1 MKLHAPLLGLAFA
14 LVSVGS
20 VSAGPRIVIS
30 TGSSGGYCAPRP
42 TYYAPR
48 VSYAPS
54 ISYRNC
60 RPSNNYYSQPAYY
73 SSAPVYSYPSYY
85 SGSPYGYS
93 SSYSYYSSPSIG
105 ISLSTAPLTTSYTRT
120 IRSSGYD
127 DEDLAVG
134 VQRALSRRGYYRG
147 GIDGEVGPGTR
158 AAIRQYQYDRRL
170 EVTGRI
176 DRSLL
181 RSLGLS

>member
-1 MKLHAPLLGLAFA
+1 MKFTAPLLGLA
-14 LVSVGS
+14 LTLGSVGIA
-20 VSAGPRIVIS
+20 SAGPRIVIS
-30 TGSSGGYCAPRP
+30 TGHSHGYCAPRP
-42 TYYAPR
+42 TYCAPR
-48 VSYAPS
+48 ISYAPS

-60 RPSNNYYSQPAYY
+60 RPSGHYYSRPTYY
-73 SSAPVYSYPSYY
+73 SSYPTYY
-85 SGSPYGYS
+85 SNYSGYPYGYS
-93 SSYSYYSSPSIG
+93 SSYYSQPSIG
-105 ISLSTAPLTTSYTRT
+105 ISLSTAPLLTSYTRT
-120 IRSSGYD
+120 VRSSGYG
-127 DEDLAVG
+127 DEDLAID
-134 VQRALSRRGYYRG
+134 VQRVLSRRGYYKG

>member
-1 MKLHAPLLGLAFA
+1 MKFTAPLLGLA
-14 LVSVGS
+14 LTLGSVGLA
-20 VSAGPRIVIS
+20 SAGPRIVIS
-30 TGSSGGYCAPRP
+30 TGHSHGYCAPRP
-42 TYYAPR
+42 TYCAPR
-48 VSYAPS
+48 ISYAPS

-60 RPSNNYYSQPAYY
+60 RPSGHYYSRPTYY
-73 SSAPVYSYPSYY
+73 SSYPAYSYPTYY
-85 SGSPYGYS
+85 SNYSGYPYS
-93 SSYSYYSSPSIG
+93 SSFYSSPSIG
-105 ISLSTAPLTTSYTRT
+105 VSLSTAPIYTSYTRS

-127 DEDLAVG
+127 DDDLAIS

>member
-1 MKLHAPLLGLAFA
+1 MKFTASLLGLA
-14 LVSVGS
+14 LTLGSVGIA
-20 VSAGPRIVIS
+20 SAGPRIVIS
-30 TGSSGGYCAPRP
+30 TGHSRGYCAPRP
-42 TYYAPR
+42 TYCAPR
-48 VSYAPS
+48 ISYAPS

-60 RPSNNYYSQPAYY
+60 RPSSYYYPRPSYY
-73 SSAPVYSYPSYY
+73 SSVPVYSYPTYY
-85 SGSPYGYS
+85 SGYPYS
-93 SSYSYYSSPSIG
+93 SSFYSSPSIG
-105 ISLSTAPLTTSYTRT
+105 VSLSTSPIYTSYTRT
-120 IRSSGYD
+120 IRSNDYSD
-127 DEDLAVG
+127 DDLAIS

-147 GIDGEVGPGTR
+147 GIDGDVGPGTR